1 MANSIDLKKLF
12 YLAVN
17 RLLFPQPLQANDLP
31 ADMNREEF
39 EIRMRSADT
48 ELRLQGYSIGQR
60 AHLAFDKISPGS
72 SFTFLPSWERK
83 RFPNRDYVGQDLYD
97 KIQEWY
103 RQHYGERSQ
112 WILHLDSIPIIV
124 LDDIYFLRIPICF
137 GAGPHR
143 IDFMEL
149 VEGFTPL
156 TGSLLTG
163 KEISAIGRAFEEG
176 YQLMLSIQNLFNIV
190 RSESPTSRLASDP
203 FLIRADRD
211 RVIAG
216 RSLTIP
222 YDTNNSAFH
231 SQQWAEKMLKSLL
244 FSVEGIEE
252 GLIENDFRHGIRKIW
267 NYLKTRCED
276 SEHLESSIQAV
287 SSVKMRVRYSR
298 EELELADAVSIFW
311 NSLRVSSYCAEI
323 LQRSCQN
330 KADDSKTA

>member
-1 MANSIDLKKLF
+1 
-12 YLAVN
+12 
-17 RLLFPQPLQANDLP
+17 
-31 ADMNREEF
+31 MNREEF
-39 EIRMRSADT
+39 EISMRSADA

-60 AHLAFDKISPGS
+60 AHRAFYKISPGS
-72 SFTFLPSWERK
+72 SFTFLPSLQRK
-83 RFPNRDYVGQDLYD
+83 LLPDREYKGQDLYA

-112 WILHLDSIPIIV
+112 WILRLDSIPIIV

-143 IDFMEL
+143 IDFIEQ

-156 TGSLLTG
+156 TGSLLTNE
-163 KEISAIGRAFEEG
+163 EISAIGRTFEEG
-176 YQLMLSIQNLFNIV
+176 YQLMLSIQNLFNVARSASTASRIV
-190 RSESPTSRLASDP
+190 RDP

-211 RVIAG
+211 RIIAG

-252 GLIENDFRHGIRKIW
+252 DLIKKDFCHGIRKIW
-267 NYLKTRCED
+267 THLKTRCEVGA
-276 SEHLESSIQAV
+276 HLESSIKAV
-287 SSVKMRVRYSR
+287 SSVKMRVRYSKD
-298 EELELADAVSIFW
+298 ELELCDAVSIFW
-311 NSLRVSSYCAEI
+311 DSLRVAAYCAEI
-323 LQRSCQN
+323 LQRLCRNQ
-330 KADDSKTA
+330 ADA